1 MVLCGHQGFASPWLA
16 IVERCAHHAF
26 GWTGFRADRVIYL
39 CRAEQVMSRSR
50 SWFAKLRRTPFHP
63 QWLMGA
69 RKCPKGLDAFVGKLL
84 DVGAAD
90 QWLRHHLADHV
101 DYVSLDY
108 PATGRDL
115 YGARPAVF
123 ADAACLPFAD
133 GSFEG
138 VCCLEVIEHVP
149 VPPAVFSEI
158 SRVLK
163 RGGRAWVS
171 VPFLYPIHDA
181 PFDFRR
187 FTEFGL
193 RKEAKDAG
201 FDVMSL
207 ERTGHAL
214 RAAGLLASLAVSG
227 SIYERR
233 GFLRVA
239 LLPVAAMTVLLIN
252 LAAAAASAVWPDW
265 ERMSMGYALELRKH

>member
-1 MVLCGHQGFASPWLA
+1 
-16 IVERCAHHAF
+16 
-26 GWTGFRADRVIYL
+26 
-39 CRAEQVMSRSR
+39 MSRSR
-50 SWFAKLRRTPFHP
+50 RWFSALRKTPFHP
-63 QWLMGA
+63 QWLTGP
-69 RKCPKGLDAFVGKLL
+69 RRCPKGLYAFEGRLL

-90 QWLRHHLADHV
+90 QWLRSHLANHV

-108 PATGRDL
+108 PPTGRDL
-115 YGARPAVF
+115 YGACPDVF

-149 VPPAVFSEI
+149 HPAAVFSEI

-163 RGGRAWVS
+163 SEGRAWIS

-193 RKEAKDAG
+193 RKEATGAG
-201 FDVMSL
+201 LHVMRL
-207 ERTGHAL
+207 ERSGHAL
-214 RAAGLLASLAVSG
+214 KAAGLLASLAVSG

-233 GFLRVA
+233 GFLDVA
-239 LLPVAAMTVLLIN
+239 LLPVGALMVLLIN
-252 LAAAAASAVWPDW
+252 LTAVAAAAVWPDW
-265 ERMSMGYALELRKH
+265 TRMSMGYELELKKS

>member
-1 MVLCGHQGFASPWLA
+1 V
-16 IVERCAHHAF
+16 
-26 GWTGFRADRVIYL
+26 
-39 CRAEQVMSRSR
+39 
-50 SWFAKLRRTPFHP
+50 
-63 QWLMGA
+63 
-69 RKCPKGLDAFVGKLL
+69 L

-90 QWLRHHLADHV
+90 QWLRSEFAPHV

-115 YGARPAVF
+115 YGARPDIF

-133 GSFEG
+133 HSFDG

-149 VPPAVFSEI
+149 DPVAVFSEI
-158 SRVLK
+158 FRILK
-163 RGGRAWVS
+163 SGGQAWVS

-193 RKEAKDAG
+193 RKEAKNAG
-201 FDVMSL
+201 FDVVSL
-207 ERTGHAL
+207 ERTGHAI
-214 RAAGLLASLAVSG
+214 RVAGLLASLAVSG

-233 GFLRVA
+233 GFLRLA
-239 LLPVAAMTVLLIN
+239 LLPAAAVAVLLIN
-252 LAAAAASAVWPDW
+252 VVTAAVSAIWPDW
-265 ERMSMGYALELRKH
+265 KRMSMGYALELRKP